1 MSETVKHPS
10 GHATR
15 IRLKN
20 PEQAGRT
27 VSPWTLKERLG
38 MLAWIVVD
46 RLLCRPMP
54 KQLGGWRLFWLKLF
68 GCNVTGRPFVHPLA
82 VVKIPWQLTL
92 EDGVAVGPYAEIYNL
107 GHVTLRSMSVV
118 SQYTY
123 ICGGTHDLE
132 NPMLPLQVG
141 DIEIGREV
149 FVGAKALIL
158 PGVKIEEGAVIGAG
172 SVVSRDMPSWKIC
185 AGNPCKPIR
194 DRKRI

>member
-1 MSETVKHPS
+1 
-10 GHATR
+10 
-15 IRLKN
+15 
-20 PEQAGRT
+20 
-27 VSPWTLKERLG
+27 
-38 MLAWIVVD
+38 
-46 RLLCRPMP
+46 MP